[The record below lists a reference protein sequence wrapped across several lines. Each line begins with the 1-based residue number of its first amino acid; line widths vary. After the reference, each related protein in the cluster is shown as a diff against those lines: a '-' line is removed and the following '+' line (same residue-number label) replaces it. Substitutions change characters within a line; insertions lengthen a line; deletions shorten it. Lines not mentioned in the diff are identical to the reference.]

1 LLGTWV
7 REREIMPLERA
18 VRKLAGEPADMF
30 GFDRRGYLREGNF
43 ADVSVFDPATV
54 GTGPQRRLRDLPADG
69 ERLTNEEPTGMR
81 HVLVNGVPI
90 RQDEV
95 QLELDELPGRRPAL
109 V

>member
-1 LLGTWV
+1 MS
-7 REREIMPLERA
+7 IERA
-18 VRKLAGEPADMF
+18 IRKLAGEPADMF
-30 GFDRRGYLREGNF
+30 GFERRGYLREGYC
-43 ADVSVFDPATV
+43 ADVTVFDPATV

-81 HVLVNGVPI
+81 HVLVNGTLI

-95 QLELDELPGRRPAL
+95 QLALDQMPGVRPRL